1 MVCDWEKWIRIL
13 EEDFEFPV
21 YIYIGVNK
29 WNIIP
34 EVDISFFLLW
44 FFVIY
49 YREEG
54 EGEEETMNRIKL
66 LSSCLRSFPVFV
78 NMMERGV
85 IKRKGHTVYMHI
97 YIYLTLIQSINES
110 VDENGFD
117 IFYLF
122 FFFVTIIG

>member
-1 MVCDWEKWIRIL
+1 
-13 EEDFEFPV
+13 
-21 YIYIGVNK
+21 
-29 WNIIP
+29 
-34 EVDISFFLLW
+34 
-44 FFVIY
+44 
-49 YREEG
+49 
-54 EGEEETMNRIKL
+54 MNRIKL